1 MDNRKRLL
9 GKLLQTLVEEWGYE
23 NVALELSHTNRYS
36 LRRSIESHASSS
48 ARSSDRKKP
57 APTEQ
62 VEKALLDP
70 QRKELLLQLA
80 KRYEEKQFLPNVAA
94 AREFLTMLG
103 EFPGQIKDRDHSFR
117 VLLRCLLQLPME
129 RLRQITDSSLYSGP
143 SQLGPISDA
152 IAAAGQHLPRRS
164 QEDPRRERHDQ
175 QKS

>member
-9 GKLLQTLVEEWGYE
+9 GKILQTLVEEWGYE
-23 NVALELSHTNRYS
+23 NVALELSHTNRHS
-36 LRRSIESHASSS
+36 LRRSIEPHES

-57 APTEQ
+57 TPTEQ
-62 VEKALLDP
+62 VERALLDP
-70 QRKELLLQLA
+70 QRREPLLQLA
-80 KRYEEKQFLPNVAA
+80 KRYEVKQFLPNVAA
-94 AREFLTMLG
+94 AREFLAMLG
-103 EFPGQIKDRDHSFR
+103 EFPGQIKDRDHAFR

-164 QEDPRRERHDQ
+164 QEDVRVDRNDQ